1 MGRYQRLRACAT
13 EPCFAI
19 LAAHPADR
27 SMNYST
33 RIKIAAVFSM
43 LIHAAGVGLLRHT
56 YSPRE
61 YIPAVSPE
69 PIVLDLQ
76 PESPPEPAPSP
87 QPQFV
92 DVAVPSEA
100 PPQTNDHIAI
110 ENSEAM
116 DLALHEAERPAPALE
131 QDEFDALP
139 LPAAPPA
146 PPQPAPQPAAKP
158 APNDATEEKL
168 TEKDDAAKV
177 NKPEAPVETKTTERL
192 TESVEAPS
200 APEAP
205 EGPLKIAQAQ
215 LMPAQRP
222 EKGKTRERGGVSKQG
237 QTNFDAIQSEIAPYL
252 KHVRERVE
260 QQWNQMLYTRYSGT
274 SPVKAVIDCAI
285 NAQGELVSVN
295 VVGTDQDKL
304 YSALCRDAVQ
314 RAGPFGA
321 FPFQVP
327 DIYRG
332 KNLEIRW
339 TFSFL

>member
-1 MGRYQRLRACAT
+1 
-13 EPCFAI
+13 
-19 LAAHPADR
+19 
-27 SMNYST
+27 MNYST

-43 LIHAAGVGLLRHT
+43 LIHAAGVALLRQTHT
-56 YSPRE
+56 LGE
-61 YIPAVSPE
+61 YIPAVAPE

-76 PESPPEPAPSP
+76 PEARPEPSPP
-87 QPQFV
+87 QQLV
-92 DVAVPSEA
+92 DVAVPAEA
-100 PPQTNDHIAI
+100 PPQVTEHIAV
-110 ENSEAM
+110 ENAEAM
-116 DLALHEAERPAPALE
+116 DLALRDADRPAPALE

-139 LPAAPPA
+139 QPVATPMPQEPAAEPPS
-146 PPQPAPQPAAKP
+146 KE
-158 APNDATEEKL
+158 TKEEAE
-168 TEKDDAAKV
+168 TEKDAESEAKKPIEAV
-177 NKPEAPVETKTTERL
+177 ETPAKEVLPEAA
-192 TESVEAPS
+192 EAPP

-205 EGPLKIAQAQ
+205 EAPIKIAQAQ
-215 LMPAQRP
+215 PLLAQRP

-295 VVGTDQDKL
+295 VVGTDNDKL

-321 FPFQVP
+321 FPFEVP
-327 DIYRG
+327 DIYQG

>member
-1 MGRYQRLRACAT
+1 MRACAAGG
-13 EPCFAI
+13 CSDI
-19 LAAHPADR
+19 LPAHTADW

-43 LIHAAGVGLLRHT
+43 LIHAAGVVLLRQT
-56 YSPRE
+56 YTPRE
-61 YIPAVSPE
+61 YIPAAAPE

-76 PESPPEPAPSP
+76 PEARPEPSPP
-87 QPQFV
+87 QQLV
-92 DVAVPSEA
+92 DVAVPAEA
-100 PPQTNDHIAI
+100 PPQVTEHIAV
-110 ENSEAM
+110 ENAEAM
-116 DLALHEAERPAPALE
+116 DLALRDADHPAPALE

-139 LPAAPPA
+139 QPVATPMPQEPAAEPPPKESKEEAESEQEAEAKKPIKAVETPAKEVIPEAAEAPPA
-146 PPQPAPQPAAKP
+146 P
-158 APNDATEEKL
+158 
-168 TEKDDAAKV
+168 
-177 NKPEAPVETKTTERL
+177 EAPI
-192 TESVEAPS
+192 
-200 APEAP
+200 
-205 EGPLKIAQAQ
+205 KIAQAQ
-215 LMPAQRP
+215 PLLAQRP

-260 QQWNQMLYTRYSGT
+260 RQWNQMLYTRYSGT

-295 VVGTDQDKL
+295 VVGTDNDKL

-314 RAGPFGA
+314 RAGPFGP
-321 FPFQVP
+321 FPFEVP
-327 DIYRG
+327 DIYQG

>member
-1 MGRYQRLRACAT
+1 
-13 EPCFAI
+13 
-19 LAAHPADR
+19 
-27 SMNYST
+27 
-33 RIKIAAVFSM
+33 M
-43 LIHAAGVGLLRHT
+43 LIHAAGFGLLRQTHT
-56 YSPRE
+56 PGE
-61 YIPAVSPE
+61 YIPAAVPE

-76 PESPPEPAPSP
+76 PEARPEPSPP
-87 QPQFV
+87 QQLV
-92 DVAVPSEA
+92 DVAVPAEA
-100 PPQTNDHIAI
+100 PPQVTEHIAV
-110 ENSEAM
+110 ENAEAM
-116 DLALHEAERPAPALE
+116 DLALREGERPAPALE

-139 LPAAPPA
+139 QPVATPMPQEPAAEPPSKETKEEAETEKEAESEAKKPIEAVETPAKEVLPEAAEA
-146 PPQPAPQPAAKP
+146 PP
-158 APNDATEEKL
+158 
-168 TEKDDAAKV
+168 
-177 NKPEAPVETKTTERL
+177 
-192 TESVEAPS
+192 

-205 EGPLKIAQAQ
+205 EAPIKIAQVQ
-215 LMPAQRP
+215 PLLAQRP

-295 VVGTDQDKL
+295 VVGTDNDKL

-321 FPFQVP
+321 FPFEVP
-327 DIYRG
+327 DIYQG

>member
-1 MGRYQRLRACAT
+1 MGACVAGGGSD
-13 EPCFAI
+13 I
-19 LAAHPADR
+19 LPAHTADW

-33 RIKIAAVFSM
+33 RIKIAAVFSI
-43 LIHAAGVGLLRHT
+43 LIHAAGVALLRQT
-56 YSPRE
+56 YSPPE
-61 YIPAVSPE
+61 YIPAATPE
-69 PIVLDLQ
+69 PIVIDLQ
-76 PESPPEPAPSP
+76 PEAQPEPEPEPA
-87 QPQFV
+87 QQFV
-92 DVAVPSEA
+92 DVAVPAEV
-100 PPQTNDHIAI
+100 PPRETEHIAV

-116 DLALHEAERPAPALE
+116 DMALREGDHPAPALE

-139 LPAAPPA
+139 QPAAPPVPPEPKTASSPEKPQEAKDTTESEDKTDSESKAKNSVKKVEKPTEEVLSDAEEA
-146 PPQPAPQPAAKP
+146 PPAPK
-158 APNDATEEKL
+158 E
-168 TEKDDAAKV
+168 
-177 NKPEAPVETKTTERL
+177 
-192 TESVEAPS
+192 
-200 APEAP
+200 P
-205 EGPLKIAQAQ
+205 EGPIKIAQAQ
-215 LMPAQRP
+215 PMPAQRP

-295 VVGTDQDKL
+295 VVGTDNDKL

-314 RAGPFGA
+314 RAGPFGP
-321 FPFQVP
+321 FPFEVP

>member
-1 MGRYQRLRACAT
+1 
-13 EPCFAI
+13 
-19 LAAHPADR
+19 
-27 SMNYST
+27 MNYST

-43 LIHAAGVGLLRHT
+43 LIHVAGVALLRQT
-56 YSPRE
+56 YTPRE
-61 YIPAVSPE
+61 YIPAAAPE

-76 PESPPEPAPSP
+76 PEARPEPSPP
-87 QPQFV
+87 QQLV
-92 DVAVPSEA
+92 DVAVPAET
-100 PPQTNDHIAI
+100 PPQITEHIAV
-110 ENSEAM
+110 ENAEAM
-116 DLALHEAERPAPALE
+116 DLALRDANRPAPALE

-139 LPAAPPA
+139 QVASPAPQESAVEPPSEETEDEAEAEKETKSEAKKPIKAVETPAREVLPEAAEAPPA
-146 PPQPAPQPAAKP
+146 PK
-158 APNDATEEKL
+158 
-168 TEKDDAAKV
+168 
-177 NKPEAPVETKTTERL
+177 
-192 TESVEAPS
+192 

-205 EGPLKIAQAQ
+205 IKIAQAQ
-215 LMPAQRP
+215 PLLAQRP

-260 QQWNQMLYTRYSGT
+260 QQWNQMLYTRYSGS

-295 VVGTDQDKL
+295 VVGTDNDKL

-314 RAGPFGA
+314 RAGPFGP
-321 FPFQVP
+321 FPFEVP

>member
-1 MGRYQRLRACAT
+1 MCAT
-13 EPCFAI
+13 NGCSDI
-19 LAAHPADR
+19 LPTHTADW

-43 LIHAAGVGLLRHT
+43 LIHAAGVALLRQT
-56 YSPRE
+56 YTPRE
-61 YIPAVSPE
+61 YIPAVTQE

-76 PESPPEPAPSP
+76 PEARPEPAPP
-87 QPQFV
+87 QQLV
-92 DVAVPSEA
+92 DVAVPA
-100 PPQTNDHIAI
+100 KTPPQVTEHIAV
-110 ENSEAM
+110 ENAEAM
-116 DLALHEAERPAPALE
+116 DLALRDAERPAPALE
-131 QDEFDALP
+131 EDEFDALP
-139 LPAAPPA
+139 QPVTMPVPQEPAAEPPA
-146 PPQPAPQPAAKP
+146 KAPKDEAESE
-158 APNDATEEKL
+158 NDSEAEEK
-168 TEKDDAAKV
+168 
-177 NKPEAPVETKTTERL
+177 KPVKSVETPTKELLPEVADT
-192 TESVEAPS
+192 PP

-205 EGPLKIAQAQ
+205 EAPIKIAEAQ
-215 LMPAQRP
+215 PMLAQRP

-285 NAQGELVSVN
+285 NAQGELVTVN
-295 VVGTDQDKL
+295 VVGADSDKI

-314 RAGPFGA
+314 RAGPFGP
-321 FPFQVP
+321 FPFEVP
-327 DIYRG
+327 DIYQG